1 MPPGH
6 SALAAQ
12 RTPRFRFARC
22 LPQLSL
28 QPLELSGGTAASEP
42 RPLGAAR
49 NHCPFG
55 LQMLQPGRA
64 GQRDMA
70 GCGPGR
76 CAVTLT
82 AVSRISSAAPV
93 LARPGRRAK
102 SLRAGQHALE
112 DHGQVTGEDFRGP
125 PHRRTRQVRQR
136 AGDVTSPRPNVRA
149 SECAVC
155 RDHLRGPGG
164 HVLERSL
171 PGPARRPRRIPTSAH
186 AAS

>member
-28 QPLELSGGTAASEP
+28 QPLELSGGTAVSEP

-64 GQRDMA
+64 GQRGMA

-82 AVSRISSAAPV
+82 AASRICSAALV
-93 LARPGRRAK
+93 LARPGRR
-102 SLRAGQHALE
+102 
-112 DHGQVTGEDFRGP
+112 GP
-125 PHRRTRQVRQR
+125 KPTRWPAHPRRSRSGHRR
-136 AGDVTSPRPNVRA
+136 GFPGSSTSADPASAATSRGRDITPPPMFAHRNVRYA
-149 SECAVC
+149 LTTCAG
-155 RDHLRGPGG
+155 L
-164 HVLERSL
+164 
-171 PGPARRPRRIPTSAH
+171 
-186 AAS
+186 AAMC